1 MQDEQLVKGVR
12 DMKRR
17 HMASFLAP
25 MEKSIRKKLCEKDVE
40 IEDINRKNRELVERI
55 KQAAVE
61 AQNWHYRAKYNE
73 SVVNLLKNNLQ
84 HAISQGGDHVKEGF
98 GDSEVD
104 DAASYYIDPNNMV
117 IPTGSGRANSL
128 NKGGCS
134 KEQMICR
141 ACKKKEASVLLIPC
155 RHLCICTECEG
166 FISVCPVCQS
176 LKTTGLQVYLS

>member
-25 MEKSIRKKLCEKDVE
+25 IEKCVRKKLCEKDLE
-40 IEDINRKNRELVERI
+40 IENINRKNRELVERI

-61 AQNWHYRAKYNE
+61 AQNWHYRAKYSD

-84 HAISQGGDHVKEGF
+84 HAISQGAEHVKEGF
-98 GDSEVD
+98 GDSEAD
-104 DAASYYIDPNNMV
+104 DAASYIDPNNMV
-117 IPTGSGRANSL
+117 IPGGSERANSL

-134 KEQMICR
+134 KQQMICR
-141 ACKKKEASVLLIPC
+141 ACKRKEASVLLIPC
-155 RHLCICTECEG
+155 RHLCICTDCEG
-166 FISVCPVCQS
+166 LISVCPVCQS
-176 LKTTGLQVYLS
+176 LKSSGLQVYLS